1 TVTSAGLVLAGTFAV
16 FAIVAAR
23 QSGGSQIESVGF
35 GLAVGI
41 LLDTFVVRTVLVP
54 AVVTLFGR
62 LNWWPAAM
70 GRRQK
75 GPESPGEAR

>member
-1 TVTSAGLVLAGTFAV
+1 V
-16 FAIVAAR
+16 
-23 QSGGSQIESVGF
+23 ESVGF

-54 AVVTLFGR
+54 ATVTLFGR

-70 GRRQK
+70 GRRK
-75 GPESPGEAR
+75 APGPDAPGGDLVAASDAAER